1 MLSSLASFFPMI
13 SPRAES
19 IAPETQG
26 EDKIARESQVPWVN
40 RIRVYLANNQHQL
53 IGRVDF
59 ASAALVHLLRRKLT
73 LCQRIQDP
81 GHPLRVQI
89 FKSAADDI
97 AAPSPTTGARTK
109 DGTCFPKSISPG
121 VHSNSLI
128 IESGSE
134 GDSPPK
140 AYS

>member
-26 EDKIARESQVPWVN
+26 NARAFTYLSFTLGIAFAYFRESL
-40 RIRVYLANNQHQL
+40 IRALILLSIVGRQDRKGITSSMGKPNPGIPSQQPQL

-89 FKSAADDI
+89 FKFAFRSV
-97 AAPSPTTGARTK
+97 
-109 DGTCFPKSISPG
+109 SI
-121 VHSNSLI
+121 I
-128 IESGSE
+128 
-134 GDSPPK
+134 
-140 AYS
+140 